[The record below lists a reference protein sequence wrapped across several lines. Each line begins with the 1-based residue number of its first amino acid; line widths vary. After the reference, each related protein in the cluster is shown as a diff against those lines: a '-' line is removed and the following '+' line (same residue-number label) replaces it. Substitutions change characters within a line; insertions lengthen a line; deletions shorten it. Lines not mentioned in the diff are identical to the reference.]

1 MTGKKL
7 LRSVHLGLALIW
19 ALASIASAQNRPIKV
34 AYSAV
39 SAGIGTIWLTHEE
52 GLFRKHGLDSA
63 LIYIP
68 GGTTAAQALLAGELQ
83 FGHLSPAPMMTAWAQ
98 GGDLAW
104 LGTTVHRMVFTLAT
118 DPKIAKGADLK
129 GKKVGITR
137 LGSASDLAARLAFE
151 YLSLSPKEV
160 TLIAMGGIPDILAG
174 LKAGAVQ
181 GGILS
186 PPSSTIARELGYRP
200 LVFIPDLGKDFTFA
214 GIAAKRSYVQANPEI
229 AKAFMAAL
237 TEGAKLYKDDGK
249 AALKVLKKYMR
260 ADERA
265 LEAGYKEYSGAIS
278 SPPYPSLKGLEAVRQ
293 SLVEGSPAL
302 RNADLKKFV
311 DDRFVAER

>member
-1 MTGKKL
+1 MPGKKIFL
-7 LRSVHLGLALIW
+7 SASLCLALLGI
-19 ALASIASAQNRPIKV
+19 LAAAAAAQNRPIKI

-68 GGTTAAQALLAGELQ
+68 GGTIAVQALLAGELH

-98 GGDLAW
+98 GADLVW
-104 LGTTVHRMVFTLAT
+104 IGTTVDRMVFTLAT
-118 DPKIAKGADLK
+118 DPKIARGADLK

-151 YLSLSPKEV
+151 HLGISPKDV
-160 TLIAMGGIPDILAG
+160 TLISAGGIPDILAA

-186 PPSSTIARELGYRP
+186 PPSSTIARDLGYRA
-200 LVFIPDLGKDFTFA
+200 LVSIPDLEKDFTFA
-214 GIAAKRSYVQANPEI
+214 GIATKRSLIQASPEV

-237 TEGAKLYKDDGK
+237 TEGAKIYKNDNK

-260 ADERA
+260 ADEHT
-265 LEAGYKEYSGAIS
+265 LEAGYKEYGGAIS
-278 SPPYPSLKGLEAVRQ
+278 SPPYPSLKGLEALRQ
-293 SLVEGSPAL
+293 SLAETSPAL